1 MIIVTGPTGSGKTT
15 TLYSGLNF
23 INTHEKNIVTIEDP
37 VEYELKGINQVQIKP
52 KIGLTFAEILKRMV
66 RQDPDIIM
74 VGEIRDLETAQ
85 IAIQSALTGHLVIST
100 LHTNDTLSTISR
112 LNYMGVPNYLIVE
125 ALHLVIAQRLVRRIC
140 NTCKQEDKEGMD
152 ILRNMGIPLKNGH
165 KIYKGRGCSQ
175 CNFTGYLGRIAIF
188 EILKLDRDIK
198 RAILEGKREEELRE
212 LFNKQGFPTLKDAA
226 LKKVFDGV
234 TTVDEFLSKT
244 VV

>member
-1 MIIVTGPTGSGKTT
+1 
-15 TLYSGLNF
+15 
-23 INTHEKNIVTIEDP
+23 
-37 VEYELKGINQVQIKP
+37 
-52 KIGLTFAEILKRMV
+52 MV

-112 LNYMGVPNYLIVE
+112 LNYMGVPNYLIAE
-125 ALHLVIAQRLVRRIC
+125 SLHLIMAQRLVRRIC
-140 NTCKQEDKEGMD
+140 TTCKQEDSEGAEV
-152 ILRNMGIPLKNGH
+152 LRDMGISVKE
-165 KIYKGRGCSQ
+165 KVYKGKGCSL

-188 EILKLDRDIK
+188 EILRLDSDIK

-212 LFNKQGFPTLKDAA
+212 LCNKRGFSTLKDAA
-226 LKKVFDGV
+226 LRKVFDGITSV
-234 TTVDEFLSKT
+234 EEALGKT